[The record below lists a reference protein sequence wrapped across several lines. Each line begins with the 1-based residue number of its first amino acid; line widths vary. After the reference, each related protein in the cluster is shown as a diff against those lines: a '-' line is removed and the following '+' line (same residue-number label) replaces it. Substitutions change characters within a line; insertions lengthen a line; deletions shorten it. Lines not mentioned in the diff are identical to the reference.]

1 MKLNMRI
8 NHTLSQGLDVFLFV
22 TAAIA
27 DPPPLRHIREKRDKK
42 SNWGQGQIGEKV
54 KDSVGG
60 GSKIER
66 QTA

>member
-27 DPPPLRHIREKRDKK
+27 DPPPPFTILERRETKRA
-42 SNWGQGQIGEKV
+42 IGARV
-54 KDSVGG
+54 RL
-60 GSKIER
+60 ER
-66 QTA
+66 K